1 VFLIS
6 ALMTGLEKMEE
17 AKNKA
22 VDDLIMRTRGGPEA
36 GPADWSAVC
45 EALRLSAERKQ
56 KKEKER

>member
-1 VFLIS
+1 MFLLS

-17 AKNKA
+17 ARDKA

-45 EALRLSAERKQ
+45 EALRLSAERK
-56 KKEKER
+56 KKESQ